1 MNLTN
6 NPMISFIIVNFHT
19 SSYVINLVQSIEKFI
34 CTEKF
39 EILILDNSEDENEF
53 DTLSSIRNAC
63 IKLFKSASNIGFAVG
78 NNFLYQKAAGEV
90 IVLINPDTRLIDTSL
105 IDLIKYLLS
114 DDTIA
119 VAGPQLLNEDE
130 SYQVSF
136 YKFPRISSLLK
147 EHILLFKK
155 HAYEY
160 DSDKSQSRF
169 CDVVKGACMVINK
182 RVWKEEKIFDDSY
195 IMYLEEVDL
204 CKRVQLKGLKIFY
217 FAESKIIHL
226 GEKSSSLSFAS
237 EYSLFNYYRSKLNYF
252 NKFHSNFYIFI
263 KAILFLS
270 LVEKSVVLFMSG
282 RFNSSLLHRKVLK
295 RFIREL

>member
-1 MNLTN
+1 MNLN
-6 NPMISFIIVNFHT
+6 DNPMISFLIVNFHT

-34 CTEKF
+34 STEKF
-39 EILILDNSEDENEF
+39 EILILDNSEDKNEF
-53 DTLSSIRNAC
+53 DNLSLIRNKFT
-63 IKLFKSASNIGFAVG
+63 KLFKSASNIGFVAG
-78 NNFLYQKAAGEV
+78 NNFLYKKALGDF
-90 IVLINPDTRLIDTSL
+90 IILINPDTRLIDTSL
-105 IDLIKYLLS
+105 IDLIKYLLT
-114 DDTIA
+114 DATIA
-119 VAGPQLLNEDE
+119 IAGPQLLNEDG

-147 EHILLFKK
+147 EHILLYNK

-160 DSDKSQSRF
+160 DSDKSKSRF
-169 CDVVKGACMVINK
+169 CDVIKGACLVINK
-182 RVWKEEKIFDDSY
+182 KVWKDENIFDDSY

-217 FAESKIIHL
+217 FSESKIIHL

-237 EYSLFNYYRSKLNYF
+237 EYSLFNYYRSKLIYF